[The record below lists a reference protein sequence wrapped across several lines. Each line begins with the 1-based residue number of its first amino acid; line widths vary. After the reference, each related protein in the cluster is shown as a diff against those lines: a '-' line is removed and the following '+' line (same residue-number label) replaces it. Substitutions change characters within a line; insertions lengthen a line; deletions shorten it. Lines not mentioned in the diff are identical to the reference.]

1 MDTSVVVVLVC
12 VSRVLSQL
20 AVLQRIRPGQFC
32 REQNRLRST
41 GLDYMITVLQVLR
54 GHVMTTNTNE
64 IEGWLRGRLPD
75 GWFTG
80 PAEVT
85 IDREEI
91 QVLGTLA
98 VPEGIEDQPDGPEIT
113 EAAHG
118 RISRF
123 REDTRDERIAIAREA
138 EHRFGRKI
146 AWGAE
151 CGPVRGVFTNLA
163 VPVMTRLRQAERIVL
178 DTLVEAGVARSR
190 ADALAWCVR
199 LVGEHSED
207 WLSQLREAMTSVQ
220 KLREEGPTA

>member
-1 MDTSVVVVLVC
+1 
-12 VSRVLSQL
+12 
-20 AVLQRIRPGQFC
+20 
-32 REQNRLRST
+32 
-41 GLDYMITVLQVLR
+41 
-54 GHVMTTNTNE
+54 MTTNTNE
-64 IEGWLRGRLPD
+64 ITGWLRGRLPD
-75 GWFTG
+75 AWFTG

-98 VPEGIEDQPDGPEIT
+98 PPEGIEGEANGPELT

-163 VPVMTRLRQAERIVL
+163 VPVMTRLRQSERIVL

-199 LVGEHSED
+199 LVGEHADD
-207 WLSQLREAMTSVQ
+207 WLAQLREAMQAVERVRAQ
-220 KLREEGPTA
+220 GPEL

>member
-1 MDTSVVVVLVC
+1 
-12 VSRVLSQL
+12 
-20 AVLQRIRPGQFC
+20 
-32 REQNRLRST
+32 
-41 GLDYMITVLQVLR
+41 
-54 GHVMTTNTNE
+54 MTTSKDE
-64 IEGWLRGRLPD
+64 IAGWLRGRLPD
-75 GWFTG
+75 EWFTG
-80 PAEVT
+80 PVEVT
-85 IDREEI
+85 VDREEI
-91 QVLGTLA
+91 QVIGTLGL
-98 VPEGIEDQPDGPEIT
+98 PEGIEGEVDGPELS

-123 REDTRDERIAIAREA
+123 REETRDERITIAREA

-163 VPVMTRLRQAERIVL
+163 VPVMTRLRQSERIVL

-207 WLSQLREAMTSVQ
+207 WLAQLREAMTSVQ
-220 KLREEGPTA
+220 RLREQGPAGQA